1 MQIPLKKITLSLVAA
16 LSCVFFP
23 LTLLGATA
31 GSDSEEW
38 VGSSAAAPFK
48 SGDTVCW
55 VGDSITHL
63 GNYHALIQLFYVTRF
78 PDRDITYHNCGIGG
92 DTAGGIMQNSPGYRF
107 KHDILSHKPTVATI
121 MLGMNDVNRGA
132 YAKNAPQDATKKAAA
147 AAALADYDKNMQLM
161 IEGLQAAGA
170 RVILLRPTIYDET
183 AVLRGQPS
191 PLAGV
196 NGALGA
202 CAAKMTEWSA
212 KYHTGLVD
220 FYDRMN
226 AINAAEQKKDP
237 SFTIVGGDRIHPGP
251 VGHLV
256 MAYAFLKDT
265 GMTPWVAKMTVD
277 GKNGSVL
284 ESTNCTISKTS
295 SSPGKVS
302 FECLEGSLPYPV
314 SPAASKVL
322 DLVPFTKELN
332 QELLMV
338 TKLPAGKW
346 SLTID
351 GQACGDFSS
360 EQLSGGV
367 NLATITSTPQ
377 YKQAAAIMII
387 NDRRMGLEM
396 REIRNMAR
404 TEYGIA
410 AKISPSADA
419 AQVLASVQKQVDE
432 QAAKDPQKVSPVLK
446 SIVDTTARQAALAK
460 EHEFAVAM
468 RTAAKPRPHTYVLTP
483 AGAAAQ

>member
-1 MQIPLKKITLSLVAA
+1 MQLNKSFFILLLLGLVAA
-16 LSCVFFP
+16 DA
-23 LTLLGATA
+23 ATGTQPPAAQAGA
-31 GSDSEEW
+31 GS
-38 VGSSAAAPFK
+38 AAPPFK

-55 VGDSITHL
+55 IGDSITHL
-63 GNYHALIQLFYVTRF
+63 GRYHADIQLFYVTRF
-78 PDRDITYHNCGIGG
+78 PDRDITFHNCGIGG

-107 KHDILSHKPTVATI
+107 NHDILAHKPTVATI

-132 YAKNAPQDATKKAAA
+132 YAKNAPPDATNK
-147 AAALADYDKNMQLM
+147 AAALANYEKNMCLM
-161 IEGLQAAGA
+161 IEGLQAAGS

-191 PLAGV
+191 PHAGV

-202 CAAKMTEWSA
+202 CAAKMIEWSA

-237 SFTIVGGDRIHPGP
+237 GFTIVGEDRIHPGP

-265 GMTPWVAKMTVD
+265 GMTPWVSKMTVD
-277 GKNGSVL
+277 GKDGSIL
-284 ESTNCTISKTS
+284 ESTNCTISKAAA
-295 SSPGKVS
+295 SPEKIS
-302 FECLEGSLPYPV
+302 FECLEGALPYPIP
-314 SPAASKVL
+314 PAASKAI
-322 DLVPFTKELN
+322 DLVPFMQDLN
-332 QELLMV
+332 QELLTV
-338 TKLPAGKW
+338 PNLPVGTWTLA
-346 SLTID
+346 ID

-360 EQLSGGV
+360 EQFATGV

-387 NDRRMGLEM
+387 NDRRQGLEM

-419 AQVLASVQKQVDE
+419 AQVLATVQKQVDE
-432 QAAKDPQKVSPVLK
+432 QIAKDPQKVSPVLK
-446 SIVDTTARQAALAK
+446 SILDSTARQSAIVK
-460 EHEFAVAM
+460 EHECTVAM

-483 AGAAAQ
+483 AGAAGQ